1 MVDSVGRSHGE
12 VLSMSRFNP
21 QGFGK
26 TQAARPNAAEAKVEN
41 ERYQVFRTRLE
52 RIAAAVARSGDET
65 LAEELEDLNQRVE
78 DRETTLEEGLAELQ
92 DHEHTI
98 RARLKR

>member
-1 MVDSVGRSHGE
+1 MPRY
-12 VLSMSRFNP
+12 NP
-21 QGFGK
+21 QGFAK
-26 TQAARPNAAEAKVEN
+26 AQAARPTAAEAKLEN